1 MCSRLLSYSAVGS
14 VIVVSSVLIV
24 GDVVSFRNDKY
35 KLWYIVV

>member
-1 MCSRLLSYSAVGS
+1 MCSGLLSYSVVGS

-24 GDVVSFRNDKY
+24 GDVVSYRNDKY